1 MRANNRFI
9 QIIKSEKPVLVDF
22 YADWCQPCKQIQPV
36 LKDMK
41 TAFKENIR
49 ILKVNVDQNPLI
61 ANQFQVKSIPT
72 LILFK
77 SGNIKWTNEGLVP
90 GPELAAVI
98 SQYLAEY

>member
-61 ANQFQVKSIPT
+61 ASQFRIKSIPT